1 MFEYSPAEIWY
12 SESTPERPEVLIVED
27 LNVDVPPEFSDSLQ
41 LRFAPGVWQDADAFR
56 AALAGCQGLV
66 VRNKAMVTRELLANA
81 PRLKVIGRLGVGLDN
96 IDLDAARDYGVAVV
110 YPPDAN
116 TDAVAE
122 YCLAQSIN
130 ALRRIPAA
138 QADASAG
145 GWNRNQFIGRQLA
158 ETTFGIIG
166 YGHTG
171 RGFANLLVA
180 HGATVLVTTRYP
192 EGVPPAMEILG
203 LSDLLARADVISLH
217 VASTP
222 ATHHLLN
229 RDSFSLVK
237 PNAILINTSRGDVV
251 DEVAL
256 LDTLN
261 SGRISLAILDVRH
274 SEPPDK
280 PDPFE
285 RHPKAWLTPHIAAFT
300 SLAQTQVVCTVL
312 SDVLVV
318 IKGEAPSA
326 RAVQTNAFEDLR
338 QGA

>member
-1 MFEYSPAEIWY
+1 MFEYSPVELLD

-27 LNVDVPPEFSDSLQ
+27 LNADVPPELSSSLR
-41 LRFAPGVWQDADAFR
+41 LRFAPGVWQDADAFQE
-56 AALAGCQGLV
+56 ALAGCQGLV
-66 VRNKAMVTRELLANA
+66 VRNKAMVNRELLANA

-96 IDLDAARDYGVAVV
+96 VDLDAARDYGVAVV

-130 ALRRIPAA
+130 ALPLIPAA

-145 GWNRNQFIGRQLA
+145 RWNRSQFIGRQLA

-171 RGFANLLVA
+171 RRFANLLLA
-180 HGATVLVTTRYP
+180 HGATVLATTRHP
-192 EGVPPAMEILG
+192 EGAPPAVEILS
-203 LSDLLARADVISLH
+203 LSDLLTRADVISLH

-222 ATHHLLN
+222 ATYHLLD
-229 RDSFSLVK
+229 REAFGFVR

-256 LDTLN
+256 LDALN
-261 SGRISLAILDVRH
+261 SGQISLAILDVRH
-274 SEPPDK
+274 REPPDK
-280 PDPFE
+280 PDPLAH
-285 RHPKAWLTPHIAAFT
+285 HPKVWVTPHIAAFT
-300 SLAQTQVVCTVL
+300 ALAQAHVLRVVL
-312 SDVLVV
+312 SDILAV
-318 IKGEAPSA
+318 IKGRTPDA
-326 RAVQTNAFEDLR
+326 RAA
-338 QGA
+338 